1 MRYSG
6 IKLRIVEKMLKR
18 NGYECESVKGS
29 HIKFRKGAD
38 VIVVTGASSGV
49 NHMIWRRLVK
59 EHKIDMD
66 A

>member
-6 IKLRIVEKMLKR
+6 IKLRIVEKILKR
-18 NGYECESVKGS
+18 NGYKCESTKGS
-29 HIKFRKGAD
+29 HIKFRKGTD
-38 VIVVTGASSGV
+38 VIVVTGASNGV

-59 EHKIDMD
+59 EHKIDIG